1 MTDTR
6 HEPTATPG
14 GGKLEPP
21 RQSLQQV
28 VERHQTG
35 EHVGITSVC
44 SAHPLVLQA
53 ALEHAK
59 QTGDVVLIEATS
71 NQVDQDGGYTGMRP
85 ADFRDLVLDLADR
98 VGLAHQAVV
107 LGGDHLGPN
116 RWRRLDPDDAMGHAD
131 ELVRAYVEAGF
142 TKIHLDCSF
151 SCAGD
156 PTPLTDELVAQRS
169 ARLIAV
175 AERTAGAEGSGD
187 LRYVI
192 GTEVPVPGGA
202 HETLDHVT
210 PTSPDAA
217 RRTLRLHRE
226 AFELAGLTHV
236 WPRVMALVV
245 QPGVEFDH
253 QQVIAY
259 QPDLV
264 RELSRVLDDEPTM
277 VFEAHS
283 TDYQTHEALDAL
295 VRDHWAVL
303 KVGPELTFALREALF
318 ALAAIEDELVPA
330 GDRSRLVAVLEER
343 MLANPEQWQGY
354 YAGTEAEQRVNRR
367 YSYSDRLRYYWPDAK
382 VHHAQERLLA
392 NLASVTIPL
401 PLLSQHLPVQY
412 ARVRDGLLAP
422 DPQSLVLDRVKDV
435 LRTYA
440 RACSPGLTTRGTTS

>member
-6 HEPTATPG
+6 HEHAPPLADG
-14 GGKLEPP
+14 GVEMLQP
-21 RQSLQQV
+21 LQQV
-28 VERHQTG
+28 VERHRAG
-35 EHVGITSVC
+35 DHVGITSVC
-44 SAHPLVLQA
+44 SAHPLVLRA
-53 ALEHAK
+53 ALEHAV
-59 QTGDVVLIEATS
+59 QTGTVVLIEATS

-85 ADFRDLVLDLADR
+85 ADFRDLVHQIADQ
-98 VGLAHQAVV
+98 VGLAHGAIV

-116 RWRRLDPDDAMGHAD
+116 RWRAMEPDEAMGHAD
-131 ELVRAYVEAGF
+131 ELVQVYVQAGF

-151 SCAGD
+151 SCLGD

-175 AERTAGAEGSGD
+175 AEHAAGAAGAER

-202 HETLDHVT
+202 HETLDHLT

-217 RRTLRLHRE
+217 RRTLQRHRE
-226 AFELAGLTHV
+226 AFDRAGVAHV

-259 QPDLV
+259 QPDLAA
-264 RELSRVLDDEPTM
+264 ELSRVLDDEPAM

-283 TDYQTHEALDAL
+283 TDYQTQEALHAL

-303 KVGPELTFALREALF
+303 KVGPELTFALREVLF
-318 ALAAIEDELVPA
+318 ALAAVEDELVPA
-330 GDRSRLVAVLEER
+330 GDRSRLIEVLEQQ
-343 MLANPEQWQGY
+343 MLAHPEQWQGY
-354 YAGTEAEQRVNRR
+354 YAGSDAEQRVLRR
-367 YSYSDRLRYYWPDAK
+367 YSYSDRLRYYWPDPE
-382 VHHAQERLLA
+382 VHRAQQLLLA
-392 NLASVTIPL
+392 NLSAVTIPL

-422 DPQSLVLDRVKDV
+422 DPETLVLDRVKDV

-440 RACSPGLTTRGTTS
+440 RACSPGPTTQGTCS

>member
-1 MTDTR
+1 MTWTHD
-6 HEPTATPG
+6 PQ
-14 GGKLEPP
+14 PP
-21 RQSLQQV
+21 PVRADRRAPHPLQQV
-28 VERHQTG
+28 LEQHRAG

-44 SAHPLVLQA
+44 SAHPLVLRA
-53 ALEHAK
+53 ALDHAARS
-59 QTGDVVLIEATS
+59 GGVVLVEATS

-85 ADFRDLVLDLADR
+85 VDFRDLVLGLADQ
-98 VGLAHQAVV
+98 VGLPHEAVV

-116 RWRRLDPDDAMGHAD
+116 RWRRLAPDEAMVHAD

-142 TKIHLDCSF
+142 AKIHLDCSF

-169 ARLIAV
+169 ARLIGV
-175 AERTAGAEGSGD
+175 AERAAGEAGAER

-202 HETLDHVT
+202 HETLEHVT

-217 RRTLRLHRE
+217 RRTLRRHRE
-226 AFELAGLTHV
+226 AFERAGVAHV

-259 QPDLV
+259 QPDLA

-283 TDYQTHEALDAL
+283 TDYQDPQALHAL

-318 ALAAIEDELVPA
+318 ALAAVEDELVAAP
-330 GDRSRLVAVLEER
+330 DRSRLVEVLEER
-343 MLANPEQWQGY
+343 MLAQPEQWRGY
-354 YAGTEAEQRVNRR
+354 YLGTEAEQRVLRR
-367 YSYSDRLRYYWPDAK
+367 YSYSDRLRYYWPDPD
-382 VHHAQERLLA
+382 VQQAQERLLA
-392 NLASVTIPL
+392 NLAAITIPL

-412 ARVRDGLLAP
+412 ARVRDGQLAG
-422 DPQSLVLDRVKDV
+422 DPETLVLDRVQDV

-440 RACSPGLTTRGTTS
+440 RACAPGPTTSETTP

>member
-1 MTDTR
+1 MTQTRTDHEAPPAGGGAPALQRVLER
-6 HEPTATPG
+6 HE
-14 GGKLEPP
+14 
-21 RQSLQQV
+21 S
-28 VERHQTG
+28 G

-44 SAHPLVLQA
+44 SAHPLVLRA
-53 ALEHAK
+53 ALEHAAES
-59 QTGDVVLIEATS
+59 GSVVLVEATS
-71 NQVDQDGGYTGMRP
+71 NQVDQDGGYTGLRP
-85 ADFRDLVLDLADR
+85 ADFRDLVLGLADE
-98 VGLAHQAVV
+98 VGLARAAVV

-116 RWRRLDPDDAMGHAD
+116 RWRRLGPDEAMGHAD
-131 ELVRAYVEAGF
+131 ELVRVYVEAGF
-142 TKIHLDCSF
+142 AKIHLDCSF

-156 PTPLTDELVAQRS
+156 PTPLTDELVAERS

-175 AERTAGAEGSGD
+175 AQQAAGTAGAEQ

-202 HETLDHVT
+202 HETLHQLT

-226 AFELAGLTHV
+226 AFERAGVAHV

-253 QQVIAY
+253 QQVIGY
-259 QPDLV
+259 QPDLAQD
-264 RELSRVLDDEPTM
+264 LSRVLDDEPTM

-283 TDYQTHEALDAL
+283 TDYQTPEALRAL

-318 ALAAIEDELVPA
+318 ALAAVEDELVA
-330 GDRSRLVAVLEER
+330 ADDRSRLVEVLEER
-343 MLANPEQWQGY
+343 MLAQPEQWQGY
-354 YAGTEAEQRVNRR
+354 YFGTEAEQRVMRR
-367 YSYSDRLRYYWPDAK
+367 YSFSDRLRYYWPDPE
-382 VHHAQERLLA
+382 VHRAQQRLLT
-392 NLASVTIPL
+392 NLAAVVIPL

-412 ARVRDGLLAP
+412 ARVRDGLLTS
-422 DPQSLVLDRVKDV
+422 DPETLVLDRVKDV

-440 RACSPGLTTRGTTS
+440 RACSPGPTTPETAS